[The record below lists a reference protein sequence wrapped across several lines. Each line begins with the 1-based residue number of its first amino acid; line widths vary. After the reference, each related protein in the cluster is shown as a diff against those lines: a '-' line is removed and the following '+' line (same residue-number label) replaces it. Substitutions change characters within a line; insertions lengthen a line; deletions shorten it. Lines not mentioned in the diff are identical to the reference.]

1 MLRYIYFLF
10 LFPLQLVKWWY
21 IIEFYIHIINNF
33 ILWSYFYLKWSNYY
47 ISIYKYI
54 VYVGTCST
62 SNFVKFSYMA
72 TLFPNSVRKLC
83 KISILFINNHLTDLY
98 QYTLK
103 YSHFNKMLCL
113 VYTFEMPLWIISVLK
128 YLLSK
133 NQH

>member
-1 MLRYIYFLF
+1 MRYIYFVF
-10 LFPLQLVKWWY
+10 LFPLQLVYWWY

-33 ILWSYFYLKWSNYY
+33 ILWSYFYLKWPNYY
-47 ISIYKYI
+47 ISIYKFI

-62 SNFVKFSYMA
+62 PNFVKFSYMA

-83 KISILFINNHLTDLY
+83 KISILFIKNHLTDLY

-103 YSHFNKMLCL
+103 YFHFNKMFCL
-113 VYTFEMPLWIISVLK
+113 LYPFEIPLWIISVLK